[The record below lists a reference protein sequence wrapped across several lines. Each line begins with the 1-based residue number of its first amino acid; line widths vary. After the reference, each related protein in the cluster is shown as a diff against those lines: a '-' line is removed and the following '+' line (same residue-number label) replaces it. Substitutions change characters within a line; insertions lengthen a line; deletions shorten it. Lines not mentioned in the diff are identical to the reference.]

1 MRTENVRA
9 THARGPL
16 RRALAERTVC
26 PSTPPAFGAAGVV
39 TAGGV
44 VVTTGCAPAGG
55 CCTAGGC
62 CAGGCS
68 TGGCTTGGCCS
79 LTKRHV
85 TTSPGATLIVAV
97 AVVIEPL
104 LSASSQRTS
113 VSFQP

>member
-62 CAGGCS
+62 CAGGWS
-68 TGGCTTGGCCS
+68 PGGWPTGGCLPVAERDVATPPRAA
-79 LTKRHV
+79 LI
-85 TTSPGATLIVAV
+85 GAGAV
-97 AVVIEPL
+97 
-104 LSASSQRTS
+104 
-113 VSFQP
+113 